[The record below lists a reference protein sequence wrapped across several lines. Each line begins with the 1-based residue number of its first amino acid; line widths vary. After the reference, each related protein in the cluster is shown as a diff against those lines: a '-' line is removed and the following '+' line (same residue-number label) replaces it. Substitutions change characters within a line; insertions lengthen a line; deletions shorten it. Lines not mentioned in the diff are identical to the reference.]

1 MRTLVTF
8 EAVVIRGLSI
18 VLFIVF
24 ASACSKAVAQ
34 PVDAIIGVKRTRV
47 QQMLRPYRILDYQRD
62 RVSYEIEKGVR
73 QTVLYVNDTCVSF
86 LWAVNADKLQG
97 FIQQLE
103 AAGYSSSTDGSLK
116 KQDMVVS
123 IAELSN
129 GKVSVL
135 TVQGSGIPRST
146 DAKLLANAQE
156 SQQVVGKNKK
166 GKQKHDR
173 YANVPMK
180 HGGAVVINVPLMQQE
195 ANREKAEGVRPEKDP
210 QRNWVGDA
218 EGSTRFLGWE

>member
-1 MRTLVTF
+1 
-8 EAVVIRGLSI
+8 
-18 VLFIVF
+18 
-24 ASACSKAVAQ
+24 
-34 PVDAIIGVKRTRV
+34 
-47 QQMLRPYRILDYQRD
+47 MLRPYRILDYQRD

-86 LWAVNADKLQG
+86 LWAVNADKLPA
-97 FIQQLE
+97 FIKQLE
-103 AAGYSSSTDGSLK
+103 AAGYTSSTDGSLK

-129 GKVSVL
+129 GKASVL
-135 TVQGSGIPRST
+135 TVQGNGIPRSA
-146 DAKLLANAQE
+146 DSKLLANVQA

-173 YANVPMK
+173 YANVPMNR
-180 HGGAVVINVPLMQQE
+180 GGAVVIDVPLMQQE
-195 ANREKAEGVRPEKDP
+195 ANREKAEGLKPEKDP